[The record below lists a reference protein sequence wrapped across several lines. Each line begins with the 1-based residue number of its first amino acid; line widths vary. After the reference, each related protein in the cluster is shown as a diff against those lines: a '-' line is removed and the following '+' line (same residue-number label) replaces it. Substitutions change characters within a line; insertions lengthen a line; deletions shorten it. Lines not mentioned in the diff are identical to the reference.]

1 MDPTMKIR
9 STFDYA
15 LLGLLGAGAA
25 WYFLFR
31 EKKEEPATP
40 SYVIQPASMPSMS
53 MSANRYRERQGF
65 GFLLGIGG
73 GMTQFSL
80 KRSNVN
86 SRHSSSC

>member
-1 MDPTMKIR
+1 MDPVMKIG

-65 GFLLGIGG
+65 GWVLTWNGWR
-73 GMTQFSL
+73 TQ
-80 KRSNVN
+80 SNHN
-86 SRHSSSC
+86 YRNSSS